1 MMCYYLPTMKHRNS
15 GLDGKLGNRN
25 ESSPRVF
32 LYVRVSTDR
41 QTQEGHSLGDQEARL
56 RGYAQSLGLPV
67 TAAFIEGG
75 VSAAKRLHTRP
86 KGGELLA
93 TVRPGDH
100 IIATKLDRMF
110 RSAQDAL
117 NVAADLRDKG
127 VHLHLLDIGGEVTGN
142 GAAKLVFTILSAV
155 AEMERERI
163 GERVRSVKQHLREG
177 GYFTGGK
184 LARGYHVT
192 DDGKIGQDAQWQRC
206 LGTMKQL
213 RDERVPYRRIA
224 ERVNEDFGI
233 RMDYST
239 AYRILNG
246 KRELDSVADQ
256 PTAAVAPVAP
266 TRRSKK
272 NPPFTTDRSRAA
284 RKRFKTI
291 PENDDTEKMP

>member
-1 MMCYYLPTMKHRNS
+1 MKHQKSVSN
-15 GLDGKLGNRN
+15 GKLGSRN
-25 ESSPRVF
+25 ESSPRVL

-67 TAAFIEGG
+67 TAVFIEGG

-224 ERVNEDFGI
+224 ERVNEDFDI

-246 KRELDSVADQ
+246 KRELDSIPEQETKVAA
-256 PTAAVAPVAP
+256 PVVAPS
-266 TRRSKK
+266 RSEK
-272 NPPFTTDRSRAA
+272 NASSTTG
-284 RKRFKTI
+284 RKRFNKI
-291 PENDDTEKMP
+291 PEE